1 MIREEDFAAAADCP
15 PDMAF
20 VRLERK
26 FRETLEANL
35 ENSQS
40 GNSSD
45 LYIIEYMNH
54 TLATAEALEL
64 DFLEFFTVPDT
75 RDTSGLYERYN
86 HFRQIVDAYTVRI
99 QIRNIRVG
107 PAHAL
112 PLDEDEKKHIRAYV
126 TKIKELVDGSTLSTP
141 KKEALLNRLNAFL
154 AEVDRDRTSLQRL
167 NDFMMSLA
175 KTTGDA
181 VEELEPAWKWARLL
195 AAIMGVRQEKENAK
209 LPPPAKKIEK
219 PKQQQLSP
227 PAKRNGTR
235 RVEMDDDIPF

>member
-35 ENSQS
+35 ENSQN

-45 LYIIEYMNH
+45 LYVIEYMNH
-54 TLATAEALEL
+54 TIATADALEL
-64 DFLEFFTVPDT
+64 DFLEFFGVPDSKN
-75 RDTSGLYERYN
+75 TSDLYERYN
-86 HFRQIVDAYTVRI
+86 HFRQTVDAYTVRI
-99 QIRNIRVG
+99 QIRNIRIG

-126 TKIKELVDGSTLSTP
+126 TKIKEIVDGSTLSAP

-154 AEVDRDRTSLQRL
+154 VEVDRDRTSLQRF

-175 KTTGDA
+175 KAAGDA

-209 LPPPAKKIEK
+209 LPPPAEK
-219 PKQQQLSP
+219 PKPQQIPP
-227 PAKRNGTR
+227 PAKRNGR
-235 RVEMDDDIPF
+235 RRIEMDDDIPF